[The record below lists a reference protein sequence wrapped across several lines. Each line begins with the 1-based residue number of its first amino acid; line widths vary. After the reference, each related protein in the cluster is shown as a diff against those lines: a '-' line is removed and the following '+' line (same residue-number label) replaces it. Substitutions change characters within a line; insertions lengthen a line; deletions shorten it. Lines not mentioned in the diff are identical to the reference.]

1 MNFHVLPF
9 FLAISCGMP
18 DNGTFSYISSPR
30 GTYFKDIVNYACEVG
45 YGELSGNLHR
55 FCQSD
60 QTWNGNALICKS
72 N

>member
-1 MNFHVLPF
+1 MNFRVLLF

-18 DNGTFSYISSPR
+18 DNGTFSYISSLS
-30 GTYFKDIVNYACEVG
+30 GTYFKDIVNYTCEDG
-45 YGELSGNLHR
+45 YGELSGNSHR

-60 QTWNGNALICKS
+60 KTWNGIALICKS